1 MRRLALFA
9 VLAGCVVS
17 GCGSDAGAAEVSS
30 SSSSSSDVVAG
41 AAAAG
46 KSGSVLHGTYK
57 RLNGRR
63 DDLGRYR
70 GKVVLVVNTA
80 TACGFTPQ
88 FEGLEKLYRGRRG
101 RGLVLL
107 GFPSNDFASQ
117 EPRSDKEIATFCKV
131 NFGVTFPMF
140 AKSKVVGGG
149 ANPLFRD
156 LTKAAGAPK
165 WNFNKYLVDRRGK
178 VVARWGAETEPRD
191 PALVK
196 RIDKLL

>member
-1 MRRLALFA
+1 MRRLVLFA

-17 GCGSDAGAAEVSS
+17 GCGSDAGAAEIPATASP
-30 SSSSSSDVVAG
+30 DVAAG
-41 AAAAG
+41 AAAVRT
-46 KSGSVLHGTYK
+46 SGGVLHGTYK

-63 DDLGRYR
+63 DDLARYR

-88 FEGLEKLYRGRRG
+88 FEGLEKLYRGRKG

-156 LTKAAGAPK
+156 LTKAAGAPQ
-165 WNFNKYLVDRRGK
+165 WNFNKYLVNRRGR
-178 VVARWGAETEPRD
+178 VVARWGAETEPGD
-191 PALVK
+191 SALVK